1 MNEKLQN
8 FARNELK
15 SGLAQLP
22 ESWQRTFKLM
32 YGHKNPD
39 VNINDIVDKIP
50 AEKLSW
56 AMEQV
61 DKSIKELKDN

>member
-15 SGLAQLP
+15 IGLAQLP
-22 ESWQRTFKLM
+22 KSWQKTFKLM
-32 YGHKNPD
+32 YSHKNPND
-39 VNINDIVDKIP
+39 DINDIVDRMP
-50 AEKLSW
+50 FEKLSW

-61 DKSIKELKDN
+61 DRSIKQMSDK